1 MMLKISAVSYED
13 KLILQNLIQLYRYD
27 SSEYDG
33 HVLNKHGLYQYK
45 YLDHQWTDEY
55 RRTFFIYK
63 DEELAGFALIMLGVP
78 REFVKLSDV
87 QETNVMSDFFVLRKY
102 RGQGVGKQAAFDIF
116 DKYPAA
122 WEIRQTQRNHP
133 ANQFWNK
140 VINEHTNGSYKEE
153 YLNGSWDG
161 PVQCFQSNKY
171 D

>member
-1 MMLKISAVSYED
+1 MLEILDIPYED
-13 KLILQNLIQLYRYD
+13 KSVLQNLIQLYRYD

-33 HVLNKHGLYQYK
+33 HVLNKYGLYQYK

-55 RRTFFIYK
+55 RRAFFIYK
-63 DEELAGFALIMLGVP
+63 DDELAGFALVTVGVP
-78 REFVKLSDV
+78 REFVKLSRA

-116 DKYPAA
+116 DKLPSA
-122 WEIRQTQRNHP
+122 WEIRQTPKNRP

-140 VINEHTNGSYKEE
+140 VINEYTNGKYEE
-153 YLNGSWDG
+153 EHLTVGWDG